1 MATQAVRFEFHCME
15 TDGKLRVVHEIPRS
29 LLNVDTRLAQSDA
42 EYQQRFADALRPIFK
57 EHEPACKAMSG
68 PSCANCGSPTV
79 KALQTTQS
87 WLHRPGDPMVLVWVY
102 PACGEEHCRTQ
113 ILQASLE
120 VTAEAN
126 EERERRNL
134 PGPTT
139 SYKVAHCNVCRKTE
153 GVKWCSRCSA
163 VAYCG
168 KDHQKADWKTHKKD
182 CAARA
187 NVDSESTRIAATS
200 NDPVVAGDP
209 VVEGYQTTLDN
220 ITDPNPEVSITH
232 SGVFNVSAPGEPER
246 YVELSREEVLA
257 QLLGSGRG

>member
-102 PACGEEHCRTQ
+102 PAGVRGARPWLIVGKTTRRRIGRHTRRT
-113 ILQASLE
+113 A
-120 VTAEAN
+120 
-126 EERERRNL
+126 L
-134 PGPTT
+134 PGQMST
-139 SYKVAHCNVCRKTE
+139 
-153 GVKWCSRCSA
+153 
-163 VAYCG
+163 
-168 KDHQKADWKTHKKD
+168 
-182 CAARA
+182 A
-187 NVDSESTRIAATS
+187 N
-200 NDPVVAGDP
+200 
-209 VVEGYQTTLDN
+209 
-220 ITDPNPEVSITH
+220 
-232 SGVFNVSAPGEPER
+232 
-246 YVELSREEVLA
+246 
-257 QLLGSGRG
+257 LLGWLRPRTTP